1 MREADFYV
9 DKRLHAP
16 KAFYD
21 WCYSQIPTIIFS
33 NKNKVISSSR
43 KGCEV
48 IRKRLTKKQNWIFMI
63 AINVFQSYCVHQNV

>member
-9 DKRLHAP
+9 NKRLHAP

-33 NKNKVISSSR
+33 NKNKVILSNR

-48 IRKRLTKKQNWIFMI
+48 KRQNLIFMI